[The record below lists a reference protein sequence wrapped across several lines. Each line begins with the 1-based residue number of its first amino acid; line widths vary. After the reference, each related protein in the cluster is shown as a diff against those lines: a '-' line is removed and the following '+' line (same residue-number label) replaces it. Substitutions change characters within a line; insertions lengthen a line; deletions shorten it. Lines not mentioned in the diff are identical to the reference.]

1 MALNLLSEQFL
12 TMKLNC
18 LIPHNFWSLSFFASK
33 LVYFRWKSCC
43 YFIPNQSDSDSIFK
57 SLVIIIF
64 GISYIAVRCLKETGK
79 LGLKDCK
86 ILFFPAD
93 DDGVHMPSRWTNF
106 DSDTFCWALVV
117 PLSWF
122 PFFYLVS
129 LVCVTAPRFSVWML
143 CSSSFSLD
151 SVFFIWGAIL

>member
-33 LVYFRWKSCC
+33 LVYLRWKSCC
-43 YFIPNQSDSDSIFK
+43 YFIPNPSDKDSISK

-79 LGLKDCK
+79 LGLEDCK
-86 ILFFPAD
+86 ILFFPAG

-117 PLSWF
+117 PLRWF
-122 PFFYLVS
+122 PFFLS
-129 LVCVTAPRFSVWML
+129 CVTGLCYCPTLWML